1 MTIIADSGSTKTDWV
16 LCNGSIIVKRVKTQG
31 LNPTIQSSDE
41 ILAVLKAE
49 LADNIDTT
57 APQKI
62 FFYGA
67 GCAYDTANNRMKQA
81 LEAVFTTKEI
91 EIYSDLLASARALC
105 GHEEGIACI
114 LGTGSNSCLY
124 DGKNIIDNTPSM
136 GYILGDEGSGA
147 HLGRQLVSD
156 CVKKQLP
163 KAIIFPASAQEKF
176 NLENIFDA
184 IVENLPVAPAW
195 YDKDVFTDKNLR
207 FFASEIVREKIFLN
221 YKEEIPYSCEVEI
234 EEFKEGEERYDI
246 GAVIYV
252 MRDTQKGIIIGK
264 GGQSLKKVGTQ
275 ARIEMEDF
283 FQKKVFLKLFVKVDP
298 DWRESKKEL
307 RRFGY
312 EY

>member
-1 MTIIADSGSTKTDWV
+1 MIILIADSGSTKTDWV
-16 LCNGSIIVKRVKTQG
+16 LCNGSIIVKRIKTQG

-67 GCAYDTANNRMKQA
+67 GCAYETANNRMKQA
-81 LEAVFTTKEI
+81 LEAIFTTKEI

-163 KAIIFPASAQEKF
+163 KAIREKF
-176 NLENIFDA
+176 MQEYNLDVATILERVYHTPLPNRWLASLTPFIQENKKNAEVHTMLKHCFTQFFQRNVMVYRRSWLPIHISGGIGMNFSEEIRETA
-184 IVENLPVAPAW
+184 ESLGLSVGNIVESPM
-195 YDKDVFTDKNLR
+195 
-207 FFASEIVREKIFLN
+207 
-221 YKEEIPYSCEVEI
+221 
-234 EEFKEGEERYDI
+234 EGLI
-246 GAVIYV
+246 
-252 MRDTQKGIIIGK
+252 KFH
-264 GGQSLKKVGTQ
+264 SNN
-275 ARIEMEDF
+275 
-283 FQKKVFLKLFVKVDP
+283 
-298 DWRESKKEL
+298 
-307 RRFGY
+307 
-312 EY
+312 

>member
-1 MTIIADSGSTKTDWV
+1 MILIADSGSTKTDWV
-16 LCNGSIIVKRVKTQG
+16 LCNGSIIVKRIKTQG

-67 GCAYDTANNRMKQA
+67 GCAYETANNRMKQA
-81 LEAVFTTKEI
+81 LEAIFTTKEI

-163 KAIIFPASAQEKF
+163 KAIREKF
-176 NLENIFDA
+176 MQEYNLDVATILERVYHTPLPNRWLASLTPFIQENKKNAEVHTMLKHCFTQFFQRNVMVYRRSWLPIHISGGIGMNFSEEIRETA
-184 IVENLPVAPAW
+184 ESLGLSVGNIVESPM
-195 YDKDVFTDKNLR
+195 
-207 FFASEIVREKIFLN
+207 
-221 YKEEIPYSCEVEI
+221 
-234 EEFKEGEERYDI
+234 EGLI
-246 GAVIYV
+246 
-252 MRDTQKGIIIGK
+252 KFH
-264 GGQSLKKVGTQ
+264 SNN
-275 ARIEMEDF
+275 
-283 FQKKVFLKLFVKVDP
+283 
-298 DWRESKKEL
+298 
-307 RRFGY
+307 
-312 EY
+312 

>member
-1 MTIIADSGSTKTDWV
+1 MIIVADSGSTKTDWV
-16 LCNGSIIVKRVKTQG
+16 LCNGSIIVKRIKTQG

-67 GCAYDTANNRMKQA
+67 GCAYETANNRMKQA
-81 LEAVFTTKEI
+81 LEAIFTTKEI

-163 KAIIFPASAQEKF
+163 KAIREKF
-176 NLENIFDA
+176 MQEYNLDVATILERVYHTPLPNRWLASLTPFIQENKKNAEVHTMLKHCFTQFFQRNVMVYRRSWLPIHISGGIGMNFSEEIRETA
-184 IVENLPVAPAW
+184 ESLGLSVGNIVESPM
-195 YDKDVFTDKNLR
+195 
-207 FFASEIVREKIFLN
+207 
-221 YKEEIPYSCEVEI
+221 
-234 EEFKEGEERYDI
+234 EGLI
-246 GAVIYV
+246 
-252 MRDTQKGIIIGK
+252 KFH
-264 GGQSLKKVGTQ
+264 SNN
-275 ARIEMEDF
+275 
-283 FQKKVFLKLFVKVDP
+283 
-298 DWRESKKEL
+298 
-307 RRFGY
+307 
-312 EY
+312 

>member
-1 MTIIADSGSTKTDWV
+1 MIILIADSGSTKTDWV
-16 LCNGSIIVKRVKTQG
+16 LCNGSIIVKRIKTQG

-67 GCAYDTANNRMKQA
+67 GCAYETANNRMKQA
-81 LEAVFTTKEI
+81 LEAIFTTKEI

-163 KAIIFPASAQEKF
+163 KAIREKF
-176 NLENIFDA
+176 MQEYNLDVATILEGVYHTPLPNRWLASLTPFIQENKKNAEVHTMLKHCFTQFFQRNVMVYRRSWLPIHISGGIGMNFSEEIRETA
-184 IVENLPVAPAW
+184 ESLGLSVGNIVESPM
-195 YDKDVFTDKNLR
+195 
-207 FFASEIVREKIFLN
+207 
-221 YKEEIPYSCEVEI
+221 
-234 EEFKEGEERYDI
+234 EGLI
-246 GAVIYV
+246 
-252 MRDTQKGIIIGK
+252 KFH
-264 GGQSLKKVGTQ
+264 SNN
-275 ARIEMEDF
+275 
-283 FQKKVFLKLFVKVDP
+283 
-298 DWRESKKEL
+298 
-307 RRFGY
+307 
-312 EY
+312 

>member
-1 MTIIADSGSTKTDWV
+1 MIILIADSGSTKTDWV
-16 LCNGSIIVKRVKTQG
+16 LCNGSIIVKRIKTQG

-67 GCAYDTANNRMKQA
+67 GCAYETANNRMKQA
-81 LEAVFTTKEI
+81 LEAIFATKEI

-163 KAIIFPASAQEKF
+163 KAIREKF
-176 NLENIFDA
+176 MQEYNLDAATILERVYHTPLPNRWLASLTPFIQENKKNAEVHTMLKHCFTQFFQRNVMVYRRSWLPIHISGGIGMNFSEEIRETA
-184 IVENLPVAPAW
+184 ESLGLSVGNIVESPM
-195 YDKDVFTDKNLR
+195 
-207 FFASEIVREKIFLN
+207 
-221 YKEEIPYSCEVEI
+221 
-234 EEFKEGEERYDI
+234 EGLI
-246 GAVIYV
+246 
-252 MRDTQKGIIIGK
+252 KFH
-264 GGQSLKKVGTQ
+264 SNN
-275 ARIEMEDF
+275 
-283 FQKKVFLKLFVKVDP
+283 
-298 DWRESKKEL
+298 
-307 RRFGY
+307 
-312 EY
+312 

>member
-1 MTIIADSGSTKTDWV
+1 MIILIADSGSTKTDWV

-81 LEAVFTTKEI
+81 LEAVFTPKEI

-163 KAIIFPASAQEKF
+163 KAIREKF
-176 NLENIFDA
+176 MQEYNLDVATILERVYHTPLPNRWLASLTPFIQENKKNAEVHTMLKHCFTQFFQRNVMVYRRSWLPIHISGGIGMNFSEEIRETA
-184 IVENLPVAPAW
+184 ESLGLSVGNIVESPM
-195 YDKDVFTDKNLR
+195 
-207 FFASEIVREKIFLN
+207 
-221 YKEEIPYSCEVEI
+221 
-234 EEFKEGEERYDI
+234 EGLI
-246 GAVIYV
+246 
-252 MRDTQKGIIIGK
+252 KFH
-264 GGQSLKKVGTQ
+264 SNN
-275 ARIEMEDF
+275 
-283 FQKKVFLKLFVKVDP
+283 
-298 DWRESKKEL
+298 
-307 RRFGY
+307 
-312 EY
+312 